1 MYNTEMIPLIIL
13 ACCILHN
20 ICIDNEDEPFNIVEM
35 ENRNNNNYAVRE
47 DDEKKDIIAQLLF

>member
-1 MYNTEMIPLIIL
+1 MIPLIIF

-47 DDEKKDIIAQLLF
+47 DDEKKNTTIIAQLLF